1 MDTKTRSRV
10 KVAPPMLIGAT
21 RTTSGGLQMAPSPT
35 SPDMAG
41 SAGAHLVQASTTPV
55 SSASGRLPPRA
66 ASAALPGLIE
76 SPGATPSPEPSS
88 VRAVP
93 MLLRGPQAARE
104 RTEAAAAA
112 LASSEA
118 RAGAASVPPRAP
130 TGSPLRPASE
140 TPSGRTTGVS
150 GRTTGV
156 SGRTTGASGRTTGTS
171 YRTFTSTPGSSA
183 WEESEAS
190 TSSSDDGGGPGGG
203 APDAISPDMEGWS
216 GALFSRAAPAVRQ
229 ATVASSGG
237 VRAAGLPQEDEA
249 TCISV
254 EIMQVAAPPLP
265 TVLPTIQPSVASS
278 PSVET
283 MQVAAPVFGLRLVW
297 FGLRLTAPTPARSP
311 RRGARPRAARRR
323 RLR

>member
-41 SAGAHLVQASTTPV
+41 SAGAHLMQASTTPV
-55 SSASGRLPPRA
+55 GSASGKLPPRA

-140 TPSGRTTGVS
+140 TPSGRA
-150 GRTTGV
+150 TGV

-254 EIMQVAAPPLP
+254 EIMQVAAPAIPTASPL
-265 TVLPTIQPSVASS
+265 
-278 PSVET
+278 
-283 MQVAAPVFGLRLVW
+283 
-297 FGLRLTAPTPARSP
+297 ARAP
-311 RRGARPRAARRR
+311 RRGPRPRAARRR